1 MKNPKLPLLPARVF
15 KRSHISN
22 PETWT
27 YKRNLE
33 QMRAILGL
41 LQEKIKGTCY
51 ENADPEQLV
60 FYVKGTG
67 ELLGNKIV
75 NLSTVE
81 DETNSITFQKNGNL
95 LIAIVDEKLYISDFE
110 FWRQKRADKVETEV

>member
-67 ELLGNKIV
+67 DLLGN
-75 NLSTVE
+75 E
-81 DETNSITFQKNGNL
+81 
-95 LIAIVDEKLYISDFE
+95 IVDLNSVRDTVNFTLFRKEGTMITAETDGKLYISDFE
-110 FWRQKRADKVETEV
+110 FWRQKRADKEQVHG

>member
-1 MKNPKLPLLPARVF
+1 VF

-67 ELLGNKIV
+67 DLLGNEIKDLNTVRDTV
-75 NLSTVE
+75 NFILFRKE
-81 DETNSITFQKNGNL
+81 GNL
-95 LIAIVDEKLYISDFE
+95 ITAETDGKLYISDFE
-110 FWRQKRADKVETEV
+110 FWRQKRADKEVSQS